1 MVYPREVK
9 TSEFTV
15 GNFMPNGD
23 PAPCDVIRESDQ
35 ERCLRCRKVWDAGD
49 NPYCAKFFKPKISVR
64 SVRYRIYGKVVERF
78 QASVAYRTPEGRAR
92 YVNCRPPVRSRER
105 AYAVGMARLENALKR
120 GWIKPW

>member
-1 MVYPREVK
+1 MYPREVK

-35 ERCLRCRKVWDAGD
+35 ERCLRCRKTWDAGD

-64 SVRYRIYGKVVERF
+64 SVQVRVYGRLVERF
-78 QASVAYRTPEGRAR
+78 QAIATWRTPQGRVR
-92 YVNCRPPVRSRER
+92 TWKGRPFHRSRGL
-105 AYAVGMARLENALKR
+105 AYVGGMQMLEVALKR
-120 GWIKPW
+120 KWVQTW